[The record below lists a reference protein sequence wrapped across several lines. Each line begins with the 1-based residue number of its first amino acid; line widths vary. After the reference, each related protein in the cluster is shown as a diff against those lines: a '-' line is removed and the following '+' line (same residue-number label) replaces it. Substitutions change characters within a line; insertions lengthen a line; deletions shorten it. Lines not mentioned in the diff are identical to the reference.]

1 MPEKIVITGL
11 GVLAPNAKGK
21 EDYWNALQEGRPGY
35 GPVKLFDASEF
46 NVNIAGEVPDFDA
59 TEYLGKKGLRTMDR
73 ATRLVVCAAKLLMQD
88 AGYGDKISEELTDD
102 FGVSVGTTLG
112 SLKSIAEFDEVTLRE
127 GPRYVNPALFPNTVI
142 NAPASHISIWFNIQG
157 FNSTLSNGFT
167 TSIDAMEYGYD
178 FIDSDRVK
186 VVFGGGVEEMC
197 WHTFFGFHTLK
208 YLSGSKEGEPFVN
221 CPFDKRRNGI
231 VFGEGALLVGLE
243 DLDFAK
249 RRGAKIMADVTAFGY
264 EFDPFRL
271 HKFNPRAV
279 GMKNSIRK
287 ALDEADMSPS
297 DIDVIFANAN
307 STQAADRIETFAIKE
322 VFGAAAKK
330 VPVTAIKSM
339 IGETYS
345 VSGAM
350 AVGAALGAMERGFIP
365 PTINYKEPDPEC
377 DLNII
382 ANKAVKA
389 DIKNAMIMNFS
400 PSGANMCMIIRKWE
414 D

>member
-1 MPEKIVITGL
+1 MSEKIVITGL

-35 GPVKLFDASEF
+35 EPVKLFDASEF

-73 ATRLVVCAAKLLMQD
+73 AARLVVSAAKLLMDD
-88 AGYGDKISEELTDD
+88 AGYGEKISEELTDD
-102 FGVSVGTTLG
+102 FGVSVGNTLG

-142 NAPASHISIWFNIQG
+142 NAAASQISIWFNIQG
-157 FNSTLSNGFT
+157 FNSTISNGFT
-167 TSIDAMEYGYD
+167 TSIDAMQYGYD
-178 FIDSDRVK
+178 FIDMDRVK

-208 YLSGSKEGEPFVN
+208 YLSGSKKGENFIN

-231 VFGEGALLVGLE
+231 VFGEGALLVGME
-243 DLDFAK
+243 DLEFAQK
-249 RRGAKIMADVTAFGY
+249 RGARIMAEVTAFGS

-271 HKFNPRAV
+271 HKFNPRAI
-279 GMKNSIRK
+279 GMKNSIRN
-287 ALDEADMSPS
+287 ALDEAGMSPS

-307 STQAADRIETFAIKE
+307 STQAADRIEAYAIKE
-322 VFGAAAKK
+322 VFGSYAKK

-350 AVGAALGAMERGFIP
+350 AVGAALGSMERGFIP
-365 PTINYKEPDPEC
+365 PTINYQVPDPDC

-382 ANKAVKA
+382 ANKSVKA
-389 DIKNAMIMNFS
+389 DIKTAMIMNFS
-400 PSGANMCMIIRKWE
+400 PSGANICMILKKWE
-414 D
+414 G